1 MFIKEYGYFFRGTIY
16 FKLLNKIEKKKHFKI
31 WFICVENIFLFL
43 PVSKSMFVKDLSISF
58 FFVDIDDDDDDDE

>member
-16 FKLLNKIEKKKHFKI
+16 FKLLNKIEKKNILKYGSYVSKI
-31 WFICVENIFLFL
+31 FFLFL